1 MLLSFLF
8 QLALT
13 LTPARA
19 ETCWNDDFTFYNCDA
34 HRSSAPA
41 SNAPMG
47 ADKILSN
54 PAGLPVGPSPFGL
67 EAIVNDRSVIRKK
80 PKFVFSTVKGFDG
93 IGFGVGS
100 YTQGTFS
107 APNFRDHFLP
117 TVYEE
122 QFREYEAKD
131 KNPFGLRLGTA
142 VRIPT
147 GTKFLHLRLGGSLGL
162 GNVAKSPSKQL
173 GLVLRASI
181 FALGYSRSF
190 ERLAADLP
198 STTVDEFNAGIAVG
212 PFFAGASTQLIH
224 SAAFKNSSRTF
235 SLRWTAQRWT
245 LYGALKNFQD
255 FKGAASTWHSAMVQR
270 RFGKRLGVSYYYGVY
285 PRSHGLGMQLYL

>member
-1 MLLSFLF
+1 MLFFLL
-8 QLALT
+8 QLILIHN
-13 LTPARA
+13 PARA

-34 HRSSAPA
+34 QRSSAPA

-47 ADKILSN
+47 ADRILSN
-54 PAGLPVGPSPFGL
+54 PAGLPVGPSPFGV
-67 EAIVNDRSVIRKK
+67 EAIVNDRSVLKK
-80 PKFVFSTVKGFDG
+80 EPKFVFSTVKGFDG

-117 TVYEE
+117 TRYEQE
-122 QFREYEAKD
+122 FREYEEKD
-131 KNPFGLRLGTA
+131 KSPFGLRLGTA

-147 GTKFLHLRLGGSLGL
+147 GSKNIHLRLGGSLGL
-162 GNVAKSPSKQL
+162 GNVATSPSKQL

-190 ERLAADLP
+190 EKLSEKLP
-198 STTVDEFNAGIAVG
+198 NTSVDEFNLGIAVG
-212 PFFAGASTQLIH
+212 PFFAGASTQFIH
-224 SAAFKNSSRTF
+224 SSAFKNTSRTI

-245 LYGALKNFQD
+245 FYGAVKHFQD
-255 FKGAASTWHSAMVQR
+255 YQYLGSTWHSAMVQR
-270 RFGKRLGVSYYYGVY
+270 RFGKRLGLSYYYGVY
-285 PRSHGLGMQLYL
+285 PRSHGLGMQIYL